1 MTVNKAHIAELYEA
15 IAALRTPEE
24 CQMFF
29 EDVCTLKEVADM
41 SQRLA
46 AARLLKKN
54 KSYKDVCSEIG
65 ISSATLCRV
74 NKCLNY
80 GSGGYALVLERREK
94 ENT

>member
-1 MTVNKAHIAELYEA
+1 MTVNKAHIAELYET
-15 IAALRTPEE
+15 IANLRTPEE
-24 CQMFF
+24 CRMFF
-29 EDVCTLKEVADM
+29 EDVCTIKEVADM

-54 KSYKDVCSEIG
+54 KSYKDVCAEIG

-80 GSGGYALVLERREK
+80 GSGGYALVLGCREE